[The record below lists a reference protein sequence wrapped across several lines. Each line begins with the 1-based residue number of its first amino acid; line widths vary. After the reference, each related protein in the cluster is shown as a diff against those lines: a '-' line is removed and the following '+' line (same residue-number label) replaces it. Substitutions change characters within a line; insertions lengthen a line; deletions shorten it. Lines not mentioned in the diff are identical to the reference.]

1 MTDPRLQDL
10 TELPRR
16 MTATLDV
23 RALAEGLTSRAIE
36 ATGAATGAIALWDRQ
51 GDRLTTLA
59 DLEACAIGPRMA
71 PGETYARLDEY
82 QAAKRVLTDCL
93 PLTVCADTPE
103 DDPAERAWLDRYGLS
118 AALLLP
124 LVSRGDAIG
133 LMYLARLEGAFSED
147 DLVYSQLLSDM
158 AGSAIENA
166 SLYTELQSTL
176 TQYRSLIE
184 RLPAVTYLDD
194 CETGET
200 QYVSPQI
207 TELFGITPDEWKA
220 SPDAWLQAVH
230 PDDRERARVAF
241 EEANESRAPFHLE
254 YRVVSPDGDVRWV
267 VDRTVVLPA
276 VDGQRTL
283 AQGMISDITERKR
296 AEQELSH
303 RANHDALTGLPN
315 RDQFRAA
322 LDEAIARARTHGR
335 AVGAM
340 YVDLDDFKV
349 VNDGFG
355 HDVGDELLV
364 AVADRLRGATRASDL
379 VGRDGGD
386 EFLVLL
392 PDLPASVEGATRAA
406 EEAARRVREV
416 LVEPVA
422 SASAEL
428 SIRASVGVS
437 LFPFDAGDTQTLLKH
452 ADAAMYDAKAAG
464 RDACRFY
471 EPDARDSKE
480 RLEVAARLRQAIT
493 NGGLSLHYQPIVELA
508 TGRMIAVEALARW
521 TDEERGAIGP
531 DEFIPLAEQTGFI
544 RPLSEWAIREASR
557 QAAEWRAQ
565 GHDLHVSI
573 NIPPD
578 VCRQI
583 GAGAIVEL
591 IEEAGCDPARIALE
605 MTESDAMV
613 PRPGLKDEM
622 AALATHGIQ
631 LAIDDF
637 GTGHSSLARLGEF
650 PVRVLKIDRSF
661 VRGLPEGRGPRTL
674 VNAIMYLAE
683 GFGLTVVAEGV
694 ETEAQRDYLLERG
707 CRYAQG
713 YLYSPAVPAAEV
725 RLSTPAGRTSP
736 VDGGRSWHPAAER
749 AAPTPAR
756 TGSR

>member
-16 MTATLDV
+16 MTATLDL
-23 RALAEGLTSRAIE
+23 RSLGEDLTTRAIQ
-36 ATGAATGAIALWDRQ
+36 ATGAATGAIALWDRH
-51 GDRLTTLA
+51 GDRLTALA
-59 DLEACAIGPRMA
+59 DLETVKVGPRVA
-71 PGETYARLDEY
+71 PGETYAQLEEY
-82 QAAKRVLTDCL
+82 QAARRVLTDCR
-93 PLTVCADTPE
+93 PISIRADRPE
-103 DDPAERAWLDRYGLS
+103 DDPAERAWLNRYGLT

-133 LMYLARLEGAFSED
+133 LMYLARREGVFSED
-147 DLVYSQLLSDM
+147 DLVYSQLLSDI

-166 SLYTELQSTL
+166 TLHTELQSTL

-194 CETGET
+194 LDTGET

-207 TELFGITPDEWKA
+207 SDLFGITPDEWKE
-220 SPDAWLQAVH
+220 SPDAWLKAVH
-230 PDDRERARVAF
+230 PDDRERAIAAF
-241 EEANESRAPFHLE
+241 EEANERRTPFHLE
-254 YRVVSPDGDVRWV
+254 YRVIAPDGEVRWV
-267 VDRTVVLPA
+267 LDRTVILPG
-276 VDGQRTL
+276 VDGHRTL
-283 AQGMISDITERKR
+283 TQGMIFDITDRKR

-335 AVGAM
+335 AVGAL

-355 HDVGDELLV
+355 HEVGDEMLV
-364 AVADRLRGATRASDL
+364 AVADRLRGATRESDL

-392 PDLPASVEGATRAA
+392 PDLPSSIEGATRAA
-406 EEAARRVREV
+406 EDAARRVRAV
-416 LVEPVA
+416 LVEPVCA
-422 SASAEL
+422 GSAEL
-428 SIRASVGVS
+428 FVRASVGVS
-437 LFPFDAGDTQTLLKH
+437 LFPFDAADTQTLLKH

-471 EPDARDSKE
+471 EPDSRDSEE
-480 RLEVAARLRQAIT
+480 RLELAARLRQAIKHSE
-493 NGGLSLHYQPIVELA
+493 LAMHYQPIVELA
-508 TGRMIAVEALARW
+508 SGRTIGVEALARW
-521 TDEERGAIGP
+521 TDSERGAIGP
-531 DEFIPLAEQTGFI
+531 EEFIPLAEQTGLVG
-544 RPLSEWAIREASR
+544 PLSEWAIREASR
-557 QAAEWRAQ
+557 QAARWRAQ
-565 GHDLHVSI
+565 GHDLRVSI
-573 NIPPD
+573 NLPPD

-583 GAGAIVEL
+583 GAGAIVDM

-605 MTESDAMV
+605 MTETDAMV

-622 AALATHGIQ
+622 AALAMHGIQ

-661 VRGLPEGRGPRTL
+661 VRGLPEGRAARTL

-694 ETEAQRDYLLERG
+694 ETEAQREFLLDRG

-713 YLYSPAVPAAEV
+713 FLYSPAVPAGELE
-725 RLSTPAGRTSP
+725 LSTPAGRTSP
-736 VDGGRSWHPAAER
+736 ANGGRSWRPAAAP
-749 AAPTPAR
+749 AAPTPVR

>member
-16 MTATLDV
+16 LTATLDL
-23 RALAEGLTSRAIE
+23 RSLGENLTARAIE
-36 ATGAATGAIALWDRQ
+36 ATGAATGAIALWDRH

-59 DLEACAIGPRMA
+59 DLETVAVGPRMA
-71 PGETYARLDEY
+71 PGEEYARLADY
-82 QAAKRVLTDCL
+82 PAAKRVLVDCRAIS
-93 PLTVCADTPE
+93 VRADTPE

-124 LVSRGDAIG
+124 LVSRGESVG
-133 LMYLARLEGAFSED
+133 LMYLARREGAFTHD
-147 DLVYSQLLSDM
+147 DLVYSQLLGDI

-166 SLYTELQSTL
+166 QLYGELQSTL

-194 CETGET
+194 LETGET

-220 SPDAWLQAVH
+220 SPDAWLRPVH
-230 PDDRERARVAF
+230 PDDRRRAHEAFVA
-241 EEANESRAPFHLE
+241 ANEAGTPFHAE
-254 YRVVSPDGDVRWV
+254 YRVVAPNGDVRWV
-267 VDRTVVLPA
+267 VDRTVILPA

-283 AQGMISDITERKR
+283 AQGMIFDITDRKR

-303 RANHDALTGLPN
+303 RANHDPLTGLPN

-322 LDEAIARARTHGR
+322 LDEAIAHARRHGG
-335 AVGAM
+335 AVAAL
-340 YVDLDDFKV
+340 YVDLDDFKL

-355 HDVGDELLV
+355 HEVGDELLV
-364 AVADRLRGATRASDL
+364 AVADRLRSATRASDL

-392 PDLPASVEGATRAA
+392 PDLPPTVEGATRAA

-416 LVEPVA
+416 LVEPV
-422 SASAEL
+422 SAGSAEL
-428 SIRASVGVS
+428 DIRASLGVS
-437 LFPFDAGDTQTLLKH
+437 LFPFDAADTQTLLKH

-471 EPDARDSKE
+471 EPDARDSEE
-480 RLEVAARLRQAIT
+480 RLELAARLRQAIKH
-493 NGGLSLHYQPIVELA
+493 GGLELHYQPIVELSS
-508 TGRMIAVEALARW
+508 GRTIAVEALARW
-521 TDEERGAIGP
+521 NDSERGPIGP
-531 DEFIPLAEQTGFI
+531 DEFIPLAEQTGLI
-544 RPLSEWAIREASR
+544 RPLTEWAIRTAAR
-557 QAAEWRAQ
+557 QAAAWREQ
-565 GHDLHVSI
+565 GHDIHVSI

-578 VCRQI
+578 VCRQV
-583 GAGAIVEL
+583 GAGAIVDM

-622 AALATHGIQ
+622 AALAMHQIQ

-637 GTGHSSLARLGEF
+637 GTGHSSLSRLGEF

-661 VRGLPEGRGPRTL
+661 VRGLPEARAARTL
-674 VNAIMYLAE
+674 VTAIMYLAE
-683 GFGLTVVAEGV
+683 GFGLRVVAEGV
-694 ETEAQRDYLLERG
+694 ETVEQRDFLLESG

-713 YLYSPAVPAAEV
+713 FLYSPAVPAGEV
-725 RLSTPAGRTSP
+725 ELSTPAGRTSRA
-736 VDGGRSWHPAAER
+736 DGGRSSRPATGR
-749 AAPTPAR
+749 AARTPAR
-756 TGSR
+756 T